1 MHDSTTDPHPQI
13 PAPTPT
19 TGLQLDVPVHSAPGI
34 ELDELHSLPSSSA
47 PVYICCIDYCPEQFA
62 VEHVAVEH
70 LKDFVERH
78 RPPWSVVR
86 WINVDGLT
94 NMSVIW
100 ALAHK
105 YELHPLAI
113 EDLLRLGQ
121 RPKVDPYHA
130 DGNLKARLF
139 VIMKMVQ
146 LKGEHVT
153 TEQISMFVGHNTV
166 LTFQE
171 DQGDVWDPIREQ
183 ISKTG
188 SRLRKNDAS
197 FLVYALL
204 DATVDHCFPILEFY
218 GDRIEDLEDRIME
231 QPTEQTVHDIHRL
244 KRELLLLRRAVWP
257 MRELIHKLQQ
267 ETHECFSE
275 TAQTYFRDVYDHIV
289 QIIDVI
295 EAYRESAMSL
305 TETYMNV
312 VSNRMNQ
319 IMKVLTIIGTIFIPL
334 TFLAGVYG
342 MNFHYMPELETRWAY
357 PAFWVICLVLV
368 VSMLAWFRKR
378 KWL

>member
-1 MHDSTTDPHPQI
+1 M
-13 PAPTPT
+13 
-19 TGLQLDVPVHSAPGI
+19 SAVFPKKSAHGI
-34 ELDELHSLPSSSA
+34 ELDELHHLPSTSD
-47 PVYICCIDYCPEQFA
+47 PVYVTCIDYGPDQFTTED
-62 VEHVAVEH
+62 VPVEH
-70 LKDFVERH
+70 LADFLERH
-78 RPPWSVVR
+78 RPDWSVVR

-94 NMSVIW
+94 NMGVIQS
-100 ALAHK
+100 LARK
-105 YELHPLAI
+105 YELHPLAV
-113 EDLLRLGQ
+113 EDLLQLGH
-121 RPKVDPYHA
+121 RPKVDPFPA
-130 DGNLKARLF
+130 DGNHKARLF

-146 LKGEHVT
+146 LRGDHVK
-153 TEQISMFVGHNTV
+153 TEQISMFIGHNTV

-171 DQGDVWDPIREQ
+171 DHGDVWDDIRER
-183 ISKTG
+183 ISKPG
-188 SRLRKNDAS
+188 SRLRRNDAG
-197 FLVYALL
+197 FLIYALI
-204 DATVDHCFPILEFY
+204 DAIIDHCFPILEFY
-218 GDRIEDLEDRIME
+218 GDQIEDLEDRILE
-231 QPTEQTVHDIHRL
+231 QPTDQTVHDIHRL

-257 MRELIHKLQQ
+257 MRELIYKLQQ
-267 ETHECFSE
+267 ESHECFSE

-342 MNFHYMPELETRWAY
+342 MNFKFMPELETHWAY
-357 PAFWVICLVLV
+357 PLFWVFCVVLV
-368 VSMLAWFRKR
+368 AVMLFWFRKR